1 MVCFIENQKKLDHK
15 RKECSLED
23 KESKTKDDEDP
34 EEIKQEHRPCLQQN
48 KRLDRVRFVRHRIP
62 STSSSESEPSG
73 SSVSVKM

>member
-34 EEIKQEHRPCLQQN
+34 EEIKQN
-48 KRLDRVRFVRHRIP
+48 KRLDRVRCVRHRIP

-73 SSVSVKM
+73 SFVSVKM